1 VVQTCEDWRSFR
13 LRLFGGAGYIYEVVL
28 GQGGVMTLHDVM
40 VPDVTPDNDPAV
52 LPTKDGIN
60 VNCGRVSIPVGLI
73 TYLGPMARKPNY

>member
-1 VVQTCEDWRSFR
+1 
-13 LRLFGGAGYIYEVVL
+13 
-28 GQGGVMTLHDVM
+28 MTLHDVM